1 LNFHITTSDNVTLG
15 AWFVLSD
22 TYYREVPFPEPPSYP
37 SLEARIPLAIKA
49 RPTVLFFH
57 GNAATRAA
65 PYRVQYYKA
74 FSSRLHA
81 NVLAIDYRGFGDS
94 EGVPSESGLAADA
107 HAAWDWLISNGA
119 NPENIL
125 IVGHSLGSAVAAK
138 LSVDLA
144 DQGVTFKGLVLMSPF
159 SSIRTLLE
167 AYHFFGFLPLM
178 KPLRMI
184 PGLHG
189 AFNSFLPLVW
199 ISVYVLVDFLTRPLA
214 HTFDTLSAIS
224 VCNQTSIHINIITM
238 SVQAIKAPILL
249 VHAEDDWDI
258 PYTHSETLFNALLE
272 HLLPSIV
279 TPPIGAAT
287 SWVKDDW
294 DKFYAAHSVR
304 TNVQKSLVASS
315 EIPHFG
321 TVNQFMRG
329 KVDEGKVVFL
339 KTIEGGHNKMGALEG
354 VQEVIRVTFDF
365 P

>member
-1 LNFHITTSDNVTLG
+1 MSAPDQKYDGPNKGYLRRAHSVFAVLGGLYLLIVILLSVPSLQTQLVITFLVFALHNQAHERNEPFSVLYMNHLRYPLFPKYDAPERYGLARKLYLSPAHSCVFLIFRQAGKTLNFHITTSDNVTLG

-37 SLEARIPLAIKA
+37 SLEARIPLAIKT

-81 NVLAIDYRGFGDS
+81 NVLVIDYRGFGDS

-138 LSVDLA
+138 LSTDLA

-167 AYHFFGFLPLM
+167 AYHFFGFIPLI

-189 AFNSFLPLVW
+189 AFNNFLPLVW
-199 ISVYVLVDFLTRPLA
+199 ISVYVPVEFLTRPLA
-214 HTFDTLSAIS
+214 HTFDTLSIIP
-224 VCNQTSIHINIITM
+224 VCNQTSIHVDMITM
-238 SVQAIKAPILL
+238 SV
-249 VHAEDDWDI
+249 
-258 PYTHSETLFNALLE
+258 
-272 HLLPSIV
+272 
-279 TPPIGAAT
+279 
-287 SWVKDDW
+287 
-294 DKFYAAHSVR
+294 
-304 TNVQKSLVASS
+304 
-315 EIPHFG
+315 
-321 TVNQFMRG
+321 
-329 KVDEGKVVFL
+329 
-339 KTIEGGHNKMGALEG
+339 
-354 VQEVIRVTFDF
+354 
-365 P
+365 